1 MKIEDILKNKK
12 EKGTKKSSK
21 AYTLQKSTFTIAD
34 MTGSKKDSGKSST
47 TKANAK
53 TTADKEAKPK
63 LNINDPNFWEKVLP
77 FDGFNPK
84 QLSRKFRIKKTEI
97 LKTKDSQ
104 SKFLKEIS
112 RCVDDTLSAKSMNP
126 SLEIDEE
133 LYDLLKRIN
142 KTKQFEHKYRT
153 KSTVLLDKLL
163 HFNDYRIMDGDDGQ
177 RLQRKAKAKPKDYKE
192 KSSIHGRR
200 RKKADSKRSGA
211 S

>member
-1 MKIEDILKNKK
+1 
-12 EKGTKKSSK
+12 
-21 AYTLQKSTFTIAD
+21 

-47 TKANAK
+47 TKANTKA
-53 TTADKEAKPK
+53 TADKEAKPK

-142 KTKQFEHKYRT
+142 KTK
-153 KSTVLLDKLL
+153 
-163 HFNDYRIMDGDDGQ
+163 
-177 RLQRKAKAKPKDYKE
+177 
-192 KSSIHGRR
+192 
-200 RKKADSKRSGA
+200 
-211 S
+211 